1 MASGHKI
8 TRFRAAKRSEFTL
21 FHLKFCRKKLQTE
34 ISGTNNVLIM
44 RSNTQFFAI
53 PLLAEQCFAAR
64 LAMPIIDGVIFP
76 NQPYFAAMLNADF
89 SSVRT
94 FYAR

>member
-1 MASGHKI
+1 M
-8 TRFRAAKRSEFTL
+8 
-21 FHLKFCRKKLQTE
+21 
-34 ISGTNNVLIM
+34 TNNVLIM

-53 PLLAEQCFAAR
+53 PLLAKQYFAAW